1 MNKMKYLFLSL
12 FLILSTLCVSQTPI
26 NPENALDNI
35 ESIISPDT
43 TITART
49 VSVFICPD
57 DLSNAEVLNAR
68 MMLATNYLISKVSE
82 WFPDAKSVSIESFS
96 KESVRESENV
106 RLIYYSLLKRN
117 IVVFVR
123 ADELNEY
130 GELTLDIYYKL
141 KVIK

>member
-1 MNKMKYLFLSL
+1 MKYLFLSL